1 MSIDGALDCTSA
13 SGRNAH
19 PEIRSQG
26 VSKIKRENSG
36 ISIPECQSCYRRQ
49 RDGVPAVRSPEP
61 LGRRDLHSVS
71 AIRPWLRRFS
81 IWLLVTAKASL
92 HFRMRFR
99 PMEYPS
105 SGAQRESSDRSAGIT
120 TILSQLSIQKSVRSS
135 PGQPNKHRGAAI
147 WAKITINF
155 VGREAKE
162 RVRRWHI
169 APLRSI

>member
-1 MSIDGALDCTSA
+1 MQGRVRVRRRRVRMHFRFWKESRIQRHGRMSFENKS
-13 SGRNAH
+13 
-19 PEIRSQG
+19 
-26 VSKIKRENSG
+26 ENSG

-120 TILSQLSIQKSVRSS
+120 TTLSQLKHSNVRALKSRPTRTSIGARQFGQK
-135 PGQPNKHRGAAI
+135 
-147 WAKITINF
+147 
-155 VGREAKE
+155 
-162 RVRRWHI
+162 
-169 APLRSI
+169 